1 MKKIIFF
8 IALSML
14 IALPFTFAET
24 KDDYTIMIYMNGST
38 LESDYDYVKRE
49 FKASA
54 SKDLS
59 EMMAGYAGDDNINV
73 VIQTIGTKRW
83 DNDFVSSNE
92 TQRFLL
98 KEDSLQL
105 EYSMPNQN
113 AGYKKGLSDFIIW
126 SERNYPA
133 KRYGIILWN
142 HGGGPV
148 KGYGFDE
155 NFNGDVL
162 QLEELESAFE
172 TAQSKSNIHFDFIGF
187 DACLMAS
194 LEVASSLSP
203 YADYLL
209 ASEELEPSHGW
220 NYTTLLKE
228 LHIEADMSAETLGKI
243 VADSYLAEANEKG
256 DSYNIT
262 FSVVK
267 LSEVQA
273 IVSELEL
280 LTEFAEPIF
289 KSPSN
294 FYDFAKAI
302 GKARSFG
309 GNTEAQG
316 YTDLIDIKDFA
327 TELSKKLSINTDRL
341 TSAIDA
347 AVLYKIDGS
356 SSKNTGGLSLYF
368 PLKDKNHYDR
378 NMSKYKNIGFSETY
392 LAFIEKFQAHMLALD
407 DDDSITYDLNKPNK
421 ETDFYHIVFSEDDV
435 NKIADVYLDLFIYT
449 SEDDYPDHSLVGY
462 GYDNLVFYDDADTQY
477 NEVFDKEWIHL
488 NDTPL
493 LVKISHETESS
504 VEYESPVLYNDQQMY
519 LLFSYDTTTC
529 TYSINGLRKGIDPHT
544 GKPDK
549 AIYHLKKGDTLQ
561 AYYRGYHTKRRLYEW
576 ILSDELIIS
585 SDMVISKQPIE
596 AEAYITAFRYFD
608 YRYKVY
614 LSDFFKFER

>member
-1 MKKIIFF
+1 MKKILFF
-8 IALSML
+8 ITLSIL
-14 IALPFTFAET
+14 IAFPFAFAET

-38 LESDYDYVKRE
+38 LESDYDYVKNE

-73 VIQTIGTKRW
+73 IIQTIGTKRW

-105 EYSMPNQN
+105 EYSMSNQN

-126 SERNYPA
+126 SKRNYPA

-220 NYTTLLKE
+220 NYSSLLKE

-256 DSYNIT
+256 NNYNIT

-273 IVSELEL
+273 IISELEL

-294 FYDFAKAI
+294 FYDFAKAV

-309 GNTEAQG
+309 GNTESQG

-341 TSAIDA
+341 ISAVNA
-347 AVLYKIDGS
+347 AVIYKIDGS

-378 NMSKYKNIGFSETY
+378 NIIKYKSIDFSETY
-392 LAFIEKFQAHMLALD
+392 LAFIEKFHAHMLELD
-407 DDDSITYDLNKPNK
+407 GDEEITYNLNKPNDK
-421 ETDFYHIVFSEDDV
+421 TDFYHIVFSEDDV
-435 NKIADVYLDLFIYT
+435 NKIANVYLDLFIYT
-449 SEDDYPDHSLVGY
+449 SEEDDPDHSLIGY
-462 GYDNLVFYDDADTQY
+462 GYDNLVFYDDDTQY

-488 NDTPL
+488 NDMPL
-493 LVKISHETESS
+493 LVKISDETETS
-504 VEYESPVLYNDQQMY
+504 VEYESPVLYNGQQMY
-519 LLFSYDTTTC
+519 LLFSYDRATC
-529 TYSINGLRKGIDPHT
+529 SYTINGLRKGIDPHT

-549 AIYHLKKGDTLQ
+549 AIYHFNNGDTIQ
-561 AYYRGYHTKRRLYEW
+561 AYYRAYHTKRRLYEW
-576 ILSDELIIS
+576 ILSDELTIS
-585 SDMVISKQPIE
+585 SDMVISKQAIE
-596 AEAYITAFRYFD
+596 AETYITAFRYFD